1 MERAPDKRSPSPTHL
16 NRPSQLD
23 AKAPTSKSSNPNL
36 RAQMPNRQKPVL
48 HSLSSLVGSQNAIGQ
63 PSRGSPVNAD
73 LKPMNKMDKAN
84 PRDEKMKYPEMSETS
99 SLNDIYFNIQP
110 AIIT

>member
-23 AKAPTSKSSNPNL
+23 AKAPNSKSSNLNL

-48 HSLSSLVGSQNAIGQ
+48 HSLSSLVGSQSAIGQ

-73 LKPMNKMDKAN
+73 LKKPMNKMDLKAN
-84 PRDEKMKYPEMSETS
+84 PREPEVSENS
-99 SLNDIYFNIQP
+99 LLNDIYFNI
-110 AIIT
+110 